1 MGTPR
6 EDSLSFYNARCKFMN
21 HDWEEA
27 AAQLDTYRRK
37 FSRSPFIE
45 NAEGMYALCH
55 YYMAPTPERDQ
66 SMTTQAII
74 AITEFMSRYPD
85 SEYIPEFTEMLNDLT
100 GRLMTKSYLNAYTY
114 YKIGRYKSAIV
125 AFKNALKRYPD
136 SPYIAVLEQDI
147 VEQEAV
153 IDVLN
158 KVEIASYPDIELQ
171 DMYRKKH
178 RLASL
183 SGGVT
188 LLYFW
193 ISESALC
200 NNINAELK
208 ELYERYHDKGFE
220 VYHVSADADEAVWID
235 AVRQQRHPW
244 ISVYGGK
251 SADVFT
257 LFGVDTL
264 PKAYIIDREGN
275 VSVAPLAMDI
285 LEREI
290 KRCL

>member
-1 MGTPR
+1 M
-6 EDSLSFYNARCKFMN
+6 
-21 HDWEEA
+21 
-27 AAQLDTYRRK
+27 
-37 FSRSPFIE
+37 
-45 NAEGMYALCH
+45 
-55 YYMAPTPERDQ
+55 
-66 SMTTQAII
+66 
-74 AITEFMSRYPD
+74 
-85 SEYIPEFTEMLNDLT
+85 
-100 GRLMTKSYLNAYTY
+100 
-114 YKIGRYKSAIV
+114 
-125 AFKNALKRYPD
+125 
-136 SPYIAVLEQDI
+136 
-147 VEQEAV
+147 
-153 IDVLN
+153 
-158 KVEIASYPDIELQ
+158 
-171 DMYRKKH
+171 
-178 RLASL
+178 
-183 SGGVT
+183 
-188 LLYFW
+188 LYFW

-257 LFGVDTL
+257 LFGVETL